1 MNDSSMKPMGS
12 RMHYWL
18 SMAGVWLAVAVAA
31 HAQVRVD
38 LAVPRS
44 LFIRYEPL
52 LAEVTITNQSGQE
65 LEFADEGNYK
75 WFSFKIQ
82 TTKGRLV
89 PPYDPDY
96 QLTPIQIGPGQ
107 SVRRLVNLTPL
118 YPMTEFGVY
127 RMTATIYSR
136 QLGRFF
142 SSNPPLNVEIT
153 EGREIWKETVGGPD
167 GGTRTVSLLS
177 HRLPTYTQL
186 YIRIKDDKGGQ
197 IYCTHQLGR
206 LVLSY
211 GAPDVE
217 LDAGN
222 SVHVLQNIAPKQFLY
237 SEIGISGEV
246 LQRKQYRADKTK
258 PQLRRGGRGEIQV
271 VGGYYVDPNAVPVAE
286 DGGVI
291 KPPSVSDRPVPLP
304 PGAE

>member
-1 MNDSSMKPMGS
+1 MS
-12 RMHYWL
+12 RLKMRGIGRVRAVWL
-18 SMAGVWLAVAVAA
+18 SVGGILLAFALVVP
-31 HAQVRVD
+31 AQVRVD

-52 LAEVTITNQSGQE
+52 LAQVTITNQSGQE

-96 QLTPIQIGPGQ
+96 QLNPMQLGPGQ
-107 SVRRLVNLTPL
+107 SAKRLVNLTPL

-127 RMTATIYSR
+127 RVTAIIYSR
-136 QLGRFF
+136 QLKQFF
-142 SSNPPLNVEIT
+142 SSNPPLNIEIT
-153 EGREIWKETVGGPD
+153 EGREIWKETVGAPD

-186 YIRIKDDKGGQ
+186 YIRIKDDRGGQ

-211 GAPDVE
+211 GLPDVE
-217 LDAGN
+217 LDAQN
-222 SVHVLQNIAPKQFLY
+222 NVHILQNIAPKQFLH
-237 SEIGISGEV
+237 SKIGLSGEV
-246 LQRKQYRADKTK
+246 LVREQYVADRTK
-258 PQLRRGGRGEIQV
+258 PQLRRQAHGGVEV
-271 VGGYYVDPNAVPVAE
+271 VGGHFVDPNAIPVAG
-286 DGGVI
+286 DGSEVP
-291 KPPSVSDRPVPLP
+291 PPSVSDRPVPLP
-304 PGAE
+304 PEAE